1 MRTTSLSSYR
11 LASVYGGMGKRT
23 SLLCFMGLLMVWG
36 GLVSCSTV
44 AGPGKADLATV
55 SDETE
60 NRKRARI
67 RLELAVNYFNEGKT
81 SIALDELKQSIAAD
95 SGLYEAFNLRALV
108 YMRLS
113 EADLAEDSFRRALA
127 LSPNAATVRHNYGFM
142 LCNQGR
148 TNEAVTQFSA
158 ALAQPAYLDR
168 SKTWM
173 VQGLCQ
179 ATAGRPHDAEASLL
193 RAYQIDPDNPVVAY
207 NLALQFF
214 KQHQYPEAQRY
225 LQRLNSSPLANAESL
240 WLGAKLA
247 RATGNSQGVDTAS
260 AALRSRFADTRERL
274 MLDRGAFDE

>member
-1 MRTTSLSSYR
+1 MRTRLFLSHR
-11 LASVYGGMGKRT
+11 PAPLHGWTGKRGC
-23 SLLCFMGLLMVWG
+23 LLCFMGLLMVWG
-36 GLVSCSTV
+36 GLVACSTT
-44 AGPGKADLATV
+44 ARSDKADLATV

-81 SIALDELKQSIAAD
+81 AIALDELKQSIAAD
-95 SGLYEAFNLRALV
+95 SGLYEVFSLRALV

-113 EADLAEDSFRRALA
+113 ETDLAEDSFRRALA

-148 TNEAVTQFSA
+148 TNEALAQFST
-158 ALAQPAYLDR
+158 ALAQPGYPDR

-179 ATAGRPHDAEASLL
+179 ANAGRARDAEASLL
-193 RAYQIDPDNPVVAY
+193 RAYQIDPDNPVVSY

-214 KQHQYPEAQRY
+214 KQSQYSEAQRY
-225 LQRLNSSPLANAESL
+225 LQRLNNSPLANAESL

-247 RATGNSQGVDTAS
+247 RATGNSQGVEAAS

>member
-1 MRTTSLSSYR
+1 MGTRFFSSHWPAV
-11 LASVYGGMGKRT
+11 LYGWTGKRAC
-23 SLLCFMGLLMVWG
+23 LLCFMGLLMAWE
-36 GLVSCSTV
+36 GLVACSTT
-44 AGPGKADLATV
+44 ARSDKADLVTV

-81 SIALDELKQSIAAD
+81 AIALDELKQSIAAD
-95 SGLYEAFNLRALV
+95 SGLYEAFSLRALV

-113 EADLAEDSFRRALA
+113 EVDLAEDSFRRALA

-148 TNEAVTQFSA
+148 TNEALAQFSA
-158 ALAQPAYLDR
+158 ALAQPTYLDR

-179 ATAGRPHDAEASLL
+179 ATAGRARDAEVSLL
-193 RAYQIDPDNPVVAY
+193 RAYQVDPDNPVVSY

-214 KQHQYPEAQRY
+214 RQHQYPDAQRY
-225 LQRLNSSPLANAESL
+225 LQHLNSSPLANAESL
-240 WLGAKLA
+240 WLGVKLA
-247 RATGNSQGVDTAS
+247 RAMGNSQGVDTAA

-274 MLDRGAFDE
+274 MLDRGAFDD